1 MPTFAEA
8 PGGDANYPIGMILGL
23 SLAIFPIG
31 KDNGQITCRRT
42 PVGQVKLSARTFPD
56 QGRTVGLAST
66 VLKVV
71 QSAGH
76 HPMSTIFY
84 EQLPIAYVT
93 FEWRRTGD
101 TAARRF
107 RRP

>member
-1 MPTFAEA
+1 
-8 PGGDANYPIGMILGL
+8 MILGL
-23 SLAIFPIG
+23 SLAIFLIG

-56 QGRTVGLAST
+56 QGRTVGLASA
-66 VLKVV
+66 VLKAV

-101 TAARRF
+101 IAARRF